1 MKVRKEEVTPPRAVR
16 GGNVVGMAHKAR
28 RGMSEACFS
37 KLAPFAAALARGEA
51 QQTGQPCG
59 S

>member
-1 MKVRKEEVTPPRAVR
+1 MKVREEEVTPPRAVR
-16 GGNVVGMAHKAR
+16 GGNVVGVAPNAR
-28 RGMSEACFS
+28 RGVCEAYCS
-37 KLAPFAAALARGEA
+37 KLAPFAAARVRGEA

>member
-1 MKVRKEEVTPPRAVR
+1 MKVREEEVTPSRAVR
-16 GGNVVGMAHKAR
+16 GGNVVGMAQKSR
-28 RGMSEACFS
+28 RGMSEANCS
-37 KLAPFAAALARGEA
+37 KLAPFSAALARGEA